1 MHPDQHTPDSH
12 RYRSP
17 DSNQKRKAT
26 SDAAENNPSP
36 SAPESEGKRTH
47 EDGGEYVGRMM
58 DDDLKNQPLDDGESA

>member
-17 DSNQKRKAT
+17 DSNQKDPAAT
-26 SDAAENNPSP
+26 DAAEDHPSP
-36 SAPESEGKRTH
+36 GAPEPNGKRTH

-58 DDDLKNQPLDDGESA
+58 DDDLKDQPLDDE